1 MINVRLTGGL
11 GNQLFQFAAA
21 VVLSRRFELPINLWA
36 GAMQSYATPRDLA
49 LPLLIDLG
57 RFGVS
62 VRDRP
67 NWVQRTRM
75 ARLVPGVRGRTAWV
89 SDRNLLDVAR
99 GSSRLLSAQLDGY
112 FIESIDQDFFNEALS
127 LLEPAII
134 APVTVGRSEE
144 RICAMHIRGGDF
156 IRLGWTLDEMLS
168 YYQRSLARVLEC
180 DPGLRI
186 AVVTD
191 DQDHA
196 THTLRSLGVNAEIRS
211 GNLRSDFDLLR
222 TASYAILSNSTFSF
236 WAGAWRSP
244 GAGGW
249 STFAPGLWRPGA
261 PRSIWL
267 RSEWGR
273 F

>member
-1 MINVRLTGGL
+1 MIDVRLTGGL

-21 VVLSRRFELPINLWA
+21 VVLSRRFELPISLWA

-49 LPLLIDLG
+49 LPLLIDLSS
-57 RFGVS
+57 FGVS

-75 ARLVPGVRGRTAWV
+75 ARLVPGVRGGAAWV
-89 SDRNLLDVAR
+89 SDRNLLEVAR
-99 GSSRLLSAQLDGY
+99 STSGVLSAQLDGY
-112 FIESIDQDFFNEALS
+112 FIESIDQDFFDEALT
-127 LLEPAII
+127 LLQPAIV
-134 APVTVGRSEE
+134 AAGAVGRPKE

-156 IRLGWTLDEMLS
+156 VKLGWTLDDRLS
-168 YYQRSLARVLEC
+168 YYQTSLARVLEC
-180 DPGLRI
+180 DPDLRI

-191 DQDHA
+191 DRDHA
-196 THTLRSLGVNAEIRS
+196 AQTLHSLGVKADIRS
-211 GNLRSDFDLLR
+211 GDLRSDFDLLR

-249 STFAPGLWRPGA
+249 STFAPALWRPGA
-261 PRSIWL
+261 PRSIRL
-267 RSEWGR
+267 RSEWGCS
-273 F
+273 